1 MGATELT
8 FLLIAASFGFSFL
21 VILVVT
27 FLIKRKFSPNIK
39 IDDPV
44 RGVLEVTAAS
54 QPSTG
59 AVYQNFQ
66 ITGVIHV
73 EGRPAQAVSHHGL
86 VKTVQHPTP
95 GMELPVTVSASD
107 LTKFR
112 IEWDQMLGSDERG
125 MLAAEERARQ
135 INAAQQQ
142 QSNDNT
148 W

>member
-1 MGATELT
+1 MSEVELT
-8 FLLIAASFGFSFL
+8 FLIIGLSFGFSFL
-21 VILVVT
+21 VILAVT
-27 FLIKRKFSPNIK
+27 FLIKRTYSPNIQ

-73 EGRPAQAVSHHGL
+73 EGQPAQAVSHQGL

-95 GMELPVTVSASD
+95 GMKLPVTVSASD

-112 IEWDQMLGSDERG
+112 IEWDQLLESGDRG

-135 INAAQQQ
+135 INAQQEHKGE
-142 QSNDNT
+142 DV